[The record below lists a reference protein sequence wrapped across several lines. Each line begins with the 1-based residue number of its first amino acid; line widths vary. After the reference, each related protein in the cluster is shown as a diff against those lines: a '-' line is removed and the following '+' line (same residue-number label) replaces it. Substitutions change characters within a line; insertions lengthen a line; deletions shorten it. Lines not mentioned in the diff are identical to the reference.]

1 MIGEITGMS
10 DENHVLNQARADRMP
25 VFAERFAQLRG
36 EMSQRQFADFL
47 GISRSTIGFY
57 ENGSRLPDAATL
69 KVISKKCD
77 VSIDWLLG
85 VAEQN
90 DKTKPFLLY
99 KIWYGDECVYIGR
112 TKQPLQRRLH
122 GHFFSAPHHKTLD
135 PRAVTKIEY
144 ATLKSC
150 ADMYL
155 YEIYYINLL
164 KPALNRDDK
173 AQDALTIR
181 LQELTWAEFDCQH
194 MERWRRELDENEM
207 AMAEKKQ
214 RMDTLFQEAQRMRK
228 LRAEGKASDEEYFA
242 VREQYNAAAAD
253 FKGRRK

>member
-1 MIGEITGMS
+1 MTDGSNTTPM
-10 DENHVLNQARADRMP
+10 HTDRMP

-47 GISRSTIGFY
+47 GVSRSTIGFY
-57 ENGSRLPDAATL
+57 ENGTRLPDAATL
-69 KVISKKCD
+69 KEISKKCD

-85 VAEQN
+85 VDEQN

-99 KIWYGDECVYIGR
+99 KIWYGDDCVYIGR
-112 TKQPLQRRLH
+112 TKQKLQQRLH

-144 ATLKSC
+144 ASLQSC

-164 KPALNRDDK
+164 KPILNRDDK
-173 AQDALTIR
+173 AQDTLTIR
-181 LQELTWAEFDCQH
+181 LQELNWTEFECRH
-194 MERWRRELDENEM
+194 MERWCRELDERQETQNKKIEEKDRLFIEM
-207 AMAEKKQ
+207 Q
-214 RMDTLFQEAQRMRK
+214 QIRR
-228 LRAEGKASDEEYFA
+228 LRSEGKATDEEYDNIH
-242 VREQYNAAAAD
+242 EKYAAAVAD
-253 FKGRRK
+253 CRGRRK